1 MLLVILTRLTACVQ
15 RTVLKS

>member
-1 MLLVILTRLTACVQ
+1 MLLVILTRLAACVQ